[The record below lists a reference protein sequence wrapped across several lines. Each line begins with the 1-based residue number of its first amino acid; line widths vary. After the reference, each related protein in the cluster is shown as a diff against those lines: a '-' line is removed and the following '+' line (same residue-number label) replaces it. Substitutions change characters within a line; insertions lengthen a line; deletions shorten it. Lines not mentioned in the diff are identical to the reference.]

1 MKTISIIV
9 DKIEE
14 NLRVAQ
20 VENLLKNVN
29 KVVIVFIAQEKWF
42 NYNDPRNA
50 LASMNVLN
58 HSEKVWRDRII
69 QCLSQIEKEIKI
81 FNNKTEIVKI
91 VVFGEEKYKVTKC
104 LKMLKVEM
112 CLFKNKKKNVLTVL
126 FNKPLHEFINEKLKI
141 PVVLL

>member
-1 MKTISIIV
+1 
-9 DKIEE
+9 
-14 NLRVAQ
+14 
-20 VENLLKNVN
+20 
-29 KVVIVFIAQEKWF
+29 
-42 NYNDPRNA
+42 
-50 LASMNVLN
+50 MNVLN

-69 QCLSQIEKEIKI
+69 QYLSQIEKEIKI
-81 FNNKTEIVKI
+81 LNNKTEIVKI